1 MVGTSVSRRDHAR
14 SALVFV
20 AAWGLG
26 LRPAAAAE
34 PGDVEPPPAAVEPHA
49 GVAAP
54 QAAQPEA
61 PSPASKRAAYS
72 LPWGL
77 RPAIAPNLLRLD
89 TVVAPANDGTTVASI
104 LTGGGKPFSGA
115 PDLGFYGRV
124 GFAHHASDTDAAAIV
139 SNPLVGALY
148 TPELAPGLRLAG
160 FGGVALPIGMGG
172 GNTPDPAERA
182 TLAAASRSRGG
193 LDGVL
198 FGSNYLAFA
207 GGLDLAYLVAGF
219 SFQLEG
225 TLVNGLRV
233 RGEAADADES
243 RAAATT
249 GVHVGYLVAKLVNL
263 SVEARLQA
271 FLSDAA
277 PAVANPDAREQLT
290 LSGGA
295 RFNVELAPT
304 ILARPGL
311 AYSAGLDAP
320 MSDAEVHVVQVDLP
334 FTF

>member
-1 MVGTSVSRRDHAR
+1 METSVRHLEDTLTVLA
-14 SALVFV
+14 FV
-20 AAWGLG
+20 AASSFGL
-26 LRPAAAAE
+26 
-34 PGDVEPPPAAVEPHA
+34 
-49 GVAAP
+49 GVAAGAEP
-54 QAAQPEA
+54 TQAASHPAAEARPAEATASDA
-61 PSPASKRAAYS
+61 PSPAGKRAAYS

-89 TVVAPANDGTTVASI
+89 TVVAPADDGTTVTSI
-104 LTGGGKPFSGA
+104 LTGGGKPFSA
-115 PDLGFYGRV
+115 VPDLGFYGRL
-124 GFAHHASDTDAAAIV
+124 GFAHHASDDAVTVA
-139 SNPLVGALY
+139 SNPLFGALY
-148 TPELAPGLRLAG
+148 TPELAPGLRLAP

-172 GNTPDPAERA
+172 GDTPHPAERA
-182 TLAAASRSRGG
+182 TLAAASRARGG

-198 FGSNYLAFA
+198 FSTKYLAFV
-207 GGLDLAYLVAGF
+207 GGLDLACLVAGF
-219 SFQLEG
+219 TFQIEG
-225 TLVNGLRV
+225 TLVGSLRA
-233 RGEAADADES
+233 RGEGADADDS
-243 RAAATT
+243 RAAMTT
-249 GVHVGYLVAKLVNL
+249 GLHVGYLVAKLVNL

-277 PAVANPDAREQLT
+277 PVVANPDAREQLT
-290 LSGGA
+290 LGGGA